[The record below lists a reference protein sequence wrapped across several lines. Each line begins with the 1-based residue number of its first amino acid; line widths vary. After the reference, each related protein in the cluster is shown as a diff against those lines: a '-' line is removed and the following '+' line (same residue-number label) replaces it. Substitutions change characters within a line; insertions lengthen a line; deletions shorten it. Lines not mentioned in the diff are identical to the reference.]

1 MAGQQDKPNP
11 DTGLRGILITLWHE
25 IPSDHMSTVAAG
37 LAYYGVFGLLPALA
51 AAAALLGQFGGFHV
65 LAESAQ
71 QDRGV
76 LPQGTRL
83 LFREFLTGVPEGLG
97 SGAWLAVNIAI
108 VLFTAERA
116 ANGLLTSL
124 NIVYDVEEKR
134 GRIKRLAVAFG
145 IGAIGIALLFT
156 ALAIVVLPR
165 VLSPDGT
172 DLALWRWP
180 LLGLGFGL
188 SLAALF
194 RFGPC
199 RDGARWRA
207 VAIGASI
214 ATVLW
219 VLVSAG
225 LSFYVAH
232 MGSFH
237 KFYGSL
243 GSFAVILV
251 WFYGGAFAVLA
262 GAEIDFVLT
271 AAADGRSKSSMRR
284 KLRRHAR
291 AGVGDE

>member
-1 MAGQQDKPNP
+1 MDQEDDDTGH
-11 DTGLRGILITLWHE
+11 DTGLRGILLTLWHE
-25 IPSDHMSTVAAG
+25 IPSDHMATVAAG

-51 AAAALLGQFGGFHV
+51 AAAALLGQFGGFHA
-65 LAESAQ
+65 LAQSAQ
-71 QDRGV
+71 EDRGV
-76 LPQGTRL
+76 LPEGTRL

-97 SGAWLAVNIAI
+97 GGIGLAVNIGI
-108 VLFTAERA
+108 VLFTAQRA

-134 GRIKRLAVAFG
+134 GRLRRLALTLG

-165 VLSPDGT
+165 VLAPDGT

-180 LLGLGFGL
+180 LLAFGFGL

-194 RFGPC
+194 RFAPC
-199 RDGARWRA
+199 RDGARWHA
-207 VAIGASI
+207 LAIGATA

-219 VLVSAG
+219 ILVSVG

-232 MGSFH
+232 AGSFH
-237 KFYGSL
+237 KLYGSL
-243 GSFAVILV
+243 GSFAVILL
-251 WFYGGAFAVLA
+251 WFYGGGLAVLA
-262 GAEIDFVLT
+262 GAEIDSVLT
-271 AAADGRSKSSMRR
+271 AAAEGRPKSQMRA